1 MDQIKIGKF
10 IAELRKSKNMTQQ
23 QLAEKIGVSF
33 KTVSKWETGRGM
45 PELSTLKPLSDE
57 LGITI
62 NELLNGEKI
71 KKEEYL
77 NKLEE
82 NMIATIDYSDK
93 KINEKDK
100 NIGIFLLIIGLLIS
114 LAAVS
119 IFSSESSWSSIYS
132 VLGSIIS
139 LIGFSKII
147 KKLSYIKRVILNFS
161 FFAIFI
167 ALLFILDFTNVTIN
181 HQPPRFSLTKVTTD
195 KVITYTTPFY
205 NVYRINVDTKNEYYI
220 IDTKKQYNIATIPI
234 SPFNRERS
242 GIDNITKY
250 CNKYVGNNSNDGALI
265 NSLPLSEYGFVFEI
279 DSENLGLIVD
289 YHITDWYIND
299 EELYLEKCLIYNSVS
314 IFSLIENT
322 QYIEY
327 NFTGNSYKITRETIE
342 KNYPNYDDIF
352 IDNKIDKD
360 SFNRLVENKMNDNE
374 FVKETFEKMFDE
386 TTN

>member
-33 KTVSKWETGRGM
+33 KTVSKWETGRGL

-93 KINEKDK
+93 KINEKEK
-100 NIGIFLLIIGLLIS
+100 NIGIILLVIGFLIS
-114 LAAVS
+114 LTAVS
-119 IFSSESSWSSIYS
+119 IFSAESSWSSAYS
-132 VLGSIIS
+132 VLGGIIS

-147 KKLSYIKRVILNFS
+147 KKLSYTKRLILNFS

-167 ALLFILDFTNVTIN
+167 VLLFVLDFTNVTIN
-181 HQPPRFSLTKVTTD
+181 HQPPRFSLETTTND
-195 KVITYTTPFY
+195 RIITYVTPFY
-205 NVYRINVDTKNEYYI
+205 NVYRINANTKNEYYI
-220 IDTKKQYNIATIPI
+220 IDTKKQYNIDTIPI

-242 GIDNITKY
+242 GIDNIIKY
-250 CNKYVGNNSNDGALI
+250 ENKYVGNNSNDGALI
-265 NSLPLSEYGFVFEI
+265 NSLPLSEYGYVFEI
-279 DSENLGLIVD
+279 DSENLGLTID

-322 QYIEY
+322 QYIKY

-342 KNYPNYDDIF
+342 KNYPNYFDIF
-352 IDNKIDKD
+352 INNKIDKD
-360 SFNRLVENKMNDNE
+360 SFNKFVEDKMNDNE
-374 FVKETFEKMFDE
+374 FVKATFEKLFNKN
-386 TTN
+386 T

>member
-1 MDQIKIGKF
+1 MNQIKIGKF

-100 NIGIFLLIIGLLIS
+100 NIGIFLLIIGILIS
-114 LAAVS
+114 LTAVS
-119 IFSSESSWSSIYS
+119 IFSSDNSWSSIYS
-132 VLGSIIS
+132 VLGSIVS

-161 FFAIFI
+161 FFATFI

-220 IDTKKQYNIATIPI
+220 IDTKKQYNIDTIPI

-327 NFTGNSYKITRETIE
+327 NFTGNSYKITREIIE
-342 KNYPNYDDIF
+342 KNYPNYDEIF
-352 IDNKIDKD
+352 INNKIDKD
-360 SFNRLVENKMNDNE
+360 SFNKFVENKMNDNA
-374 FVKETFEKMFDE
+374 FVKETFGKLFNE
-386 TTN
+386 NS